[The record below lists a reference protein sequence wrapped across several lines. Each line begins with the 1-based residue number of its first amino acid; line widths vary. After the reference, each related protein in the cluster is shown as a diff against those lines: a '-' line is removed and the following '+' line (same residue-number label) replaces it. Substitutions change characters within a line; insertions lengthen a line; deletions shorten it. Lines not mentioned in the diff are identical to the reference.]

1 MHQKSELSYT
11 SHIRPSTKF
20 IFLLLNFVAGAEHL
34 RSVFNRMGLEDND
47 IVALS
52 GAHTLVTS
60 STDLQLSLKSSFS
73 TRTYACSFCLVWC
86 CREGHISKFQAL
98 MASGQRSPGSSTIR
112 ISSKVSFENSLIGTH
127 INAVMFQLYMM
138 AICYD

>member
-1 MHQKSELSYT
+1 MVTFPTPLGFCQLAGVVVVEIIGGPTIYALWPCLWKR
-11 SHIRPSTKF
+11 SHFP
-20 IFLLLNFVAGAEHL
+20 N
-34 RSVFNRMGLEDND
+34 

-127 INAVMFQLYMM
+127 INAAMFQLYMM